1 MNNIFLIGFELEEDK
16 KKVLKGSPW
25 LVSNMYFCLKGWFP
39 DMILS
44 QVSFQKVLIW
54 VQIHDIPPN
63 LLTHDRVVK
72 IGVVFPV
79 FHFYEP
85 TLEAMLGWQGFIRAR
100 VEIETNM
107 PLLPGIACLDQ
118 SGKEIWIKFKYER
131 LGELCVRSGRIT
143 HPTSRCTKPPRP
155 DEGVEK
161 PAENSFG
168 PWMRAKETLGKY
180 YPAKKQVPLEWAEP
194 NMEEVNPP
202 NAEYNGRAPSTSSSS
217 EKQGEDLVS
226 RKRKLPEEDVLLSPI
241 SESARRG
248 HTGLMN
254 TVAEL
259 VTDLHDTAPIHASA
273 SKPSWKKMA
282 RRAKVV
288 YQPTPVELIQAFE
301 ATVEGSK
308 DAMGQEAGNG
318 LEVIKQKGYAGHFL
332 GHLQSGDGSIKLV
345 MEQRC
350 FLSWGGS
357 SSACTRVV
365 IYYVEFP
372 PLICNYALWLGYNGD
387 RYSCFATVFG
397 DPETDY
403 GGVRAPGHACGMA
416 SVRSCNH
423 NCP

>member
-1 MNNIFLIGFELEEDK
+1 MAEPPSRRVIDLGGETAQQDSISPEESLGAIVARTYVIGKVLGDRRPHISQIRSQMQSVWYIKGDFRIIPKMNNIFLIGFELEEDK

-25 LVSNMYFCLKGWFP
+25 LVSNMYFFLKGWFL

-44 QVSFQKVLIW
+44 
-54 VQIHDIPPN
+54 
-63 LLTHDRVVK
+63 
-72 IGVVFPV
+72 
-79 FHFYEP
+79 
-85 TLEAMLGWQGFIRAR
+85 QGFIRAR

-107 PLLPGIACLDQ
+107 PLLPGIAFLDQ
-118 SGKEIWIKFKYER
+118 SGKELWIKFKYER
-131 LGELCVRSGRIT
+131 LGELCVRCGRIT

-202 NAEYNGRAPSTSSSS
+202 NAEYNGKAPSTSSSS
-217 EKQGEDLVS
+217 EKQGEDPVS
-226 RKRKLPEEDVLLSPI
+226 RKRKLPEEDVLLSLI
-241 SESARRG
+241 SESVRRG

-318 LEVIKQKGYAGHFL
+318 LEVGAVEPFPTGDQAEGICRSFSRTPSIRGWVYQT
-332 GHLQSGDGSIKLV
+332 GDGAT
-345 MEQRC
+345 M
-350 FLSWGGS
+350 FS
-357 SSACTRVV
+357 S
-365 IYYVEFP
+365 
-372 PLICNYALWLGYNGD
+372 
-387 RYSCFATVFG
+387 
-397 DPETDY
+397 
-403 GGVRAPGHACGMA
+403 
-416 SVRSCNH
+416 
-423 NCP
+423 